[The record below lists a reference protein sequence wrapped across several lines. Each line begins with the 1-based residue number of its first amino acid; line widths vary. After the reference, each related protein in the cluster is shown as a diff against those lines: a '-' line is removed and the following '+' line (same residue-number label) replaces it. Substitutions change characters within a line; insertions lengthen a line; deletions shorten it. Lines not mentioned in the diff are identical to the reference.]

1 MGSIDSLHLKQEI
14 RFFFFF
20 FSKYSLEL
28 SLDPSPSGLALY
40 QKIMFSS
47 LLYLVAV
54 GDTNVTDPHI
64 QLRCNFFFFFP
75 HLHSR
80 SIVFIKGKKG

>member
-1 MGSIDSLHLKQEI
+1 MGNIDSLHLKQEI

-20 FSKYSLEL
+20 KYSLEL

-64 QLRCNFFFFFP
+64 QLI
-75 HLHSR
+75 
-80 SIVFIKGKKG
+80 SIAVA